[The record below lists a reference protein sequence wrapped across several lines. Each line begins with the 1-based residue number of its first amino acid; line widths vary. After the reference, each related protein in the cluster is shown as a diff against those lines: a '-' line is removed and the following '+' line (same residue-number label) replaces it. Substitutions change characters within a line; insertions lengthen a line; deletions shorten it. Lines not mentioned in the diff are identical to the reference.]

1 MPDAVTA
8 NHRPSHLKGLDY
20 SVVQQ
25 CMHCGLCLPTCPTYD
40 ATKLERNSPRGRI
53 ALMRAIADDR
63 LEVTKAF
70 GDEMYFC
77 LGCLA
82 CMTACPAGVN
92 YAELFEHARAEIE
105 EQRVLV
111 SPKRDFIRW
120 FTVRWLFMDLR
131 RLELVG
137 KALRLYQQ
145 LGLQTLIRRSGLIG
159 LMPPRLRELEAMTP
173 AICDKFSAE
182 LVAPITPAAG
192 TKKYRVA
199 MLTGCAQDLTFSDV
213 NRDTVEVL
221 AANGCE
227 VFTPPEQSCCGSLHA
242 HNGEWTLAQQL
253 ARRNIDQF
261 PPEQF
266 DAIITNAGGCGSHLK
281 HYAKLLADD
290 ARYAER
296 ARLWDAKVKDIHEWL
311 VQIGVRRP
319 LASPSPLHGE
329 RAGVRGEDGEQHST
343 LNIQRSTLNALRD
356 AHPSPSIPLPVEGR
370 GKSELS
376 DAGELAVTY
385 HESCHLT
392 HGQKVVSQPRE
403 LLRAIPSLKL
413 VELPEANWCCGSA
426 GIYNLTQPEMAG
438 QLLERKI
445 KHIKSTGATTVAT
458 ANPGCLLQL
467 INGAAK
473 EGLKLRV
480 VHPITLLAEAYRA
493 ENSQ

>member
-1 MPDAVTA
+1 M
-8 NHRPSHLKGLDY
+8 NRSRSHLKALNY

-63 LEVTKAF
+63 LDVTKAF
-70 GDEMYFC
+70 GEEMYFC

-82 CMTACPAGVN
+82 CQTACPAGVN

-105 EQRVLV
+105 QKQVLEN
-111 SPKRDFIRW
+111 PKRNFIRG
-120 FTVRWLFMDLR
+120 FTVGWLFMDLR
-131 RLELVG
+131 RLELLG
-137 KALRLYQQ
+137 KVLRLYQQ
-145 LGLQTLIRRSGLIG
+145 LGLQLLLRHSGLLR
-159 LMPPRLRELEAMTP
+159 LMPKRLRELEAMTP
-173 AICDKFSAE
+173 DICTKFSAE
-182 LVAPITPAAG
+182 LIAPVTSAINER
-192 TKKYRVA
+192 KYRVA
-199 MLTGCAQDLTFSDV
+199 VLTGCAQDLTFSDV

-221 AANGCE
+221 AQNNCE
-227 VFTPPEQSCCGSLHA
+227 VITPPEQSCCGSLHA

-266 DAIITNAGGCGSHLK
+266 DAVITNAGGCGSHLK

-290 ARYAER
+290 PTYLKR
-296 ARLWDAKVKDIHEWL
+296 AALWDTKVKDIHEWL
-311 VQIGVRRP
+311 GEIKVQ
-319 LASPSPLHGE
+319 SPKSKVQSPE
-329 RAGVRGEDGEQHST
+329 PT
-343 LNIQRSTLNALRD
+343 
-356 AHPSPSIPLPVEGR
+356 P
-370 GKSELS
+370 
-376 DAGELAVTY
+376 VTY

-392 HGQKVVSQPRE
+392 HGQKVVNQPRAI
-403 LLRAIPSLKL
+403 LRTIPGLKL

-438 QLLERKI
+438 QLLDRKL

-467 INGAAK
+467 INGAKAQ
-473 EGLKLRV
+473 GLALRI

-493 ENSQ
+493 ERG

>member
-1 MPDAVTA
+1 MPDAATA
-8 NHRPSHLKGLDY
+8 SQRSSHLKGLDY

-92 YAELFEHARAEIE
+92 YAELFEHARTEIE
-105 EQRVLV
+105 ERRVLA

-131 RLELVG
+131 RLELAG

-145 LGLQTLIRRSGLIG
+145 LGLQTLIRRIGLIS
-159 LMPPRLRELEAMTP
+159 LMPRRLRELEAMTP
-173 AICDKFSAE
+173 TVCDQFSAD
-182 LVAPITPAAG
+182 LIAPATPAAG
-192 TKKYRVA
+192 VRKYRVA

-221 AANGCE
+221 AQNGCE

-261 PPEQF
+261 PPDQF

-311 VQIGVRRP
+311 VEIGVRRP
-319 LASPSPLHGE
+319 HASPSPLKGE
-329 RAGVRGEDGEQHST
+329 RAGVRGENGEEHST
-343 LNIQRSTLNALRD
+343 LNIRRSTFNALD
-356 AHPSPSIPLPVEGR
+356 HLAPSIPLPIEGK

-376 DAGELAVTY
+376 DAGEFAVTF

-392 HGQKVVSQPRE
+392 HGQKVVNQPRE
-403 LLRAIPSLKL
+403 LLRGIPGLKL
-413 VELPEANWCCGSA
+413 IELPEANWCCGSA

-438 QLLERKI
+438 QLLDRKI

-493 ENSQ
+493 EHSR

>member
-1 MPDAVTA
+1 MSAG
-8 NHRPSHLKGLDY
+8 HSHLKDLDY

-63 LEVTKAF
+63 LDVTKAF

-82 CMTACPAGVN
+82 CQTACPAGVN
-92 YAELFEHARAEIE
+92 YAELFEHARAAIE
-105 EQRVLV
+105 AKRVLTN
-111 SPKRDFIRW
+111 PKRNAIRS
-120 FTVRWLFMDLR
+120 FTLNWLFLDLR
-131 RLELVG
+131 RLELAG
-137 KALRLYQQ
+137 KGLRLYQQ
-145 LGLQTLIRRSGLIG
+145 LGLQSLVRNSGVMKVFPRRLQ
-159 LMPPRLRELEAMTP
+159 ELEAMTP
-173 AICDKFSAE
+173 AVCDQFSAE
-182 LVAPITPAAG
+182 LIAPVTPAVG
-192 TKKYRVA
+192 ERKYRVA

-221 AANGCE
+221 AQNGCE
-227 VFTPPEQSCCGSLHA
+227 IFTPAAQSCCGSLHA
-242 HNGEWTLAQQL
+242 HNGEWALAQQL

-281 HYAKLLADD
+281 HYSSLLAGDPL
-290 ARYAER
+290 YAKR
-296 ARLWDAKVKDIHEWL
+296 AEVWDAKVKDIHEWL
-311 VQIGVRRP
+311 AQIKIRNP
-319 LASPSPLHGE
+319 
-329 RAGVRGEDGEQHST
+329 
-343 LNIQRSTLNALRD
+343 
-356 AHPSPSIPLPVEGR
+356 
-370 GKSELS
+370 KSEIQNQV
-376 DAGELAVTY
+376 VTY

-403 LLRAIPSLKL
+403 LLKAIPGLKL
-413 VELPEANWCCGSA
+413 IELPEANWCCGSA
-426 GIYNLTQPEMAG
+426 GIYNLTQPEMAN

-445 KHIKSTGATTVAT
+445 THIKSTGATTVAT
-458 ANPGCLLQL
+458 GNPGCLLQL

-473 EGLKLRV
+473 AGLKLRV

>member
-1 MPDAVTA
+1 MSAG
-8 NHRPSHLKGLDY
+8 HSHLKDLDY

-63 LEVTKAF
+63 LDITKAF

-82 CMTACPAGVN
+82 CQTACPAGVN

-105 EQRVLV
+105 EKRVLAN
-111 SPKRDFIRW
+111 PKRDFIRG

-131 RLELVG
+131 RLELFG

-145 LGLQTLIRRSGLIG
+145 LGLQTAIRRMG
-159 LMPPRLRELEAMTP
+159 LMRLMPRRLQELEAMTP
-173 AICDKFSAE
+173 TVCEKFSAE
-182 LVAPITPAAG
+182 LIAPVTPAVG
-192 TKKYRVA
+192 ERKYRVA

-221 AANGCE
+221 AQNGCE
-227 VFTPPEQSCCGSLHA
+227 VITPPEQSCCGSLHA

-261 PPEQF
+261 APEQF

-281 HYAKLLADD
+281 HYAKLLVDD
-290 ARYAER
+290 PVYAKR
-296 ARLWDAKVKDIHEWL
+296 AALWDAKVKDIHEWL
-311 VQIGVRRP
+311 AQIKIRNP
-319 LASPSPLHGE
+319 
-329 RAGVRGEDGEQHST
+329 
-343 LNIQRSTLNALRD
+343 
-356 AHPSPSIPLPVEGR
+356 
-370 GKSELS
+370 KSEIRNQV
-376 DAGELAVTY
+376 VTY

-403 LLRAIPSLKL
+403 LLKTIPGLQL

-426 GIYNLTQPEMAG
+426 GIYNLTQPEMAN

-445 KHIKSTGATTVAT
+445 AHIKSTGATTVAT
-458 ANPGCLLQL
+458 GNPGCLLQL

-473 EGLKLRV
+473 VGLKLRIM
-480 VHPITLLAEAYRA
+480 HPITLLAEAYRA
-493 ENSQ
+493 ERT

>member
-1 MPDAVTA
+1 MSEAVLA
-8 NHRPSHLKGLDY
+8 GHRHTHLKELDY

-63 LEVTKAF
+63 LDVTKAF

-82 CMTACPAGVN
+82 CQTACPAGVN

-105 EQRVLV
+105 AKRVLAN
-111 SPKRDFIRW
+111 PRRNLIRQ
-120 FTVRWLFMDLR
+120 FTLRWLFMDLR
-131 RLELVG
+131 RLELAG

-145 LGLQTLIRRSGLIG
+145 LGLQTFIRRSGLMR
-159 LMPPRLRELEAMTP
+159 LLPRRLRELEAMIP
-173 AICDKFSAE
+173 SVCNKFSAE
-182 LVAPITPAAG
+182 LIAPVTPAAG
-192 TKKYRVA
+192 VKKYRVA

-213 NRDTVEVL
+213 TRDTVEVL
-221 AANGCE
+221 AQNGCE
-227 VFTPPEQSCCGSLHA
+227 VVTPPEQHCCGSLHA

-253 ARRNIDQF
+253 ARRNIEQF

-266 DAIITNAGGCGSHLK
+266 DAIMTNAGGCGSHLK
-281 HYAKLLADD
+281 HYSSVLADD
-290 ARYAER
+290 PRYAER
-296 ARLWDAKVKDIHEWL
+296 AKLWDVKVKDIHEWL
-311 VQIGVRRP
+311 LKIKFRV
-319 LASPSPLHGE
+319 PSSKF
-329 RAGVRGEDGEQHST
+329 RAGEPETWNVQRGTE
-343 LNIQRSTLNALRD
+343 
-356 AHPSPSIPLPVEGR
+356 V
-370 GKSELS
+370 
-376 DAGELAVTY
+376 VTY

-403 LLRAIPSLKL
+403 LLRAIPGLNL

-426 GIYNLTQPEMAG
+426 GIYNLTQPEMANE
-438 QLLERKI
+438 LLARKI

-458 ANPGCLLQL
+458 GNPGCLLQL

-493 ENSQ
+493 ENSR